1 MKIQLNIYVKLLMLE
16 KYALLLLNVK
26 NRMVKKDNENKGD
39 GCTKYTYV
47 TVCRSIILYPYL
59 YSWLLGVGNYYCILN
74 E

>member
-47 TVCRSIILYPYL
+47 TV
-59 YSWLLGVGNYYCILN
+59 
-74 E
+74 